1 MDLNVSVNSVFS
13 PQAEALF
20 GESLKRKDRA
30 DRIRNAIKI
39 LTKFRFLFSL
49 PCNMDKNVA
58 KGDFDIVINDYVRA
72 RNVFRDSEVELFK
85 KIYEEVSWNFTIET

>member
-1 MDLNVSVNSVFS
+1 M
-13 PQAEALF
+13 F

-30 DRIRNAIKI
+30 DTIRNAIKI
-39 LTKFRFLFSL
+39 LTKFRFLFNL

-72 RNVFRDSEVELFK
+72 RNLFRDSEVELFK
-85 KIYEEVSWNFTIET
+85 KIYDEVNDFYWSGG